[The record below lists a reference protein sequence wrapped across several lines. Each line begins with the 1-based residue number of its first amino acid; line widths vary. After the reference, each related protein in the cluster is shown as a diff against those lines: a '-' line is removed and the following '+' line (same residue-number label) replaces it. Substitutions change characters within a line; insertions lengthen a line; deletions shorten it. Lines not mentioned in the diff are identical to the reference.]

1 MLMNAKALVAL
12 KAEMQQEAEVIW
24 GSDEY
29 EHHCTMQFEPRRTFD
44 DQMEGMGEIMSAGF
58 EDMEDSLVDIVRGV
72 KRVACA
78 ASAPKLQD
86 EPQELTDYNHGGASS
101 SAEKVSEEDEKERG
115 AEENRRT
122 ASVIVIADD
131 EEAE

>member
-78 ASAPKLQD
+78 ASAPR
-86 EPQELTDYNHGGASS
+86 
-101 SAEKVSEEDEKERG
+101 SAGLLGHAV
-115 AEENRRT
+115 RRAAT
-122 ASVIVIADD
+122 VFLVILPSGRFM
-131 EEAE
+131 